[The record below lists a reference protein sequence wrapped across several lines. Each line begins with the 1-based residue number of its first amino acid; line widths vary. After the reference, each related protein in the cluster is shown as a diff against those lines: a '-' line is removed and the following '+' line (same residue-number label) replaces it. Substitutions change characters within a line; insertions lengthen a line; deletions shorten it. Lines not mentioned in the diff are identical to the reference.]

1 MFEKV
6 AQILA
11 DYKDLDVS
19 TITPESTLADLG
31 IDSLDTAEL
40 IMNMEDEFGVAIKM
54 DQPVA
59 DVQGIV
65 KLIEASVQ

>member
-40 IMNMEDEFGVAIKM
+40 IMNMEDEFGVTIKM
-54 DQPVA
+54 DQPVE

>member
-1 MFEKV
+1 M
-6 AQILA
+6 
-11 DYKDLDVS
+11 S

-40 IMNMEDEFGVAIKM
+40 IMNMEDEFGVTIKM

>member
-40 IMNMEDEFGVAIKM
+40 IMNMEDEFGVTIKM
-54 DQPVA
+54 DQPWRTCR
-59 DVQGIV
+59 
-65 KLIEASVQ
+65 AS

>member
-11 DYKDLDVS
+11 DYKDLDAS

-40 IMNMEDEFGVAIKM
+40 IMNMEDEFGVTIKM

>member
-40 IMNMEDEFGVAIKM
+40 IMNMEDEFGVTIKI

>member
-11 DYKDLDVS
+11 DYKDIDVS
-19 TITPESTLADLG
+19 TIKPESTLEELE

-40 IMNMEDEFGVAIKM
+40 IMNMEDEFGVTIKM
-54 DQPVA
+54 DQPVTT
-59 DVQGIV
+59 VQEV
-65 KLIEASVQ
+65 VSLVEASVK